1 MIIPARLGEE
11 EQENKN
17 GQDPW
22 LYIKNFF
29 AIGENK
35 KKFERLHNIYK
46 YMLTLP
52 CTQVPCE
59 RSFSILRNV
68 KNVHQTQLGD
78 ETLETYLLIDSS
90 KDLLPESKISEII
103 DNIGKASNVLRKK
116 LIL

>member
-52 CTQVPCE
+52 CTQV
-59 RSFSILRNV
+59 RNV